1 MKFFA
6 FLSLLSLFLFS
17 GEIRFDSIKTTLLS
31 QRDNKPVNV
40 DISIVLQG
48 RDVDK
53 KSEDQLMDA
62 LQTALGSMSAEKL
75 LTAQGKQ
82 ALKKRVIE
90 LADKEYGLEVDFV
103 YIKNVRIELCTLE
116 KIREI
121 LKGRL

>member
-17 GEIRFDSIKTTLLS
+17 GELRFDSIKTTLLS

>member
-6 FLSLLSLFLFS
+6 FLSLFSLFLFS
-17 GEIRFDSIKTTLLS
+17 GELRFDSIKTTLLG

>member
-1 MKFFA
+1 VKFFA